1 MLGTACRSSWNTGN
15 LDFPKTFFFQICRL
29 DGGFLILILSYV
41 ASPQCR
47 TIFQVSHSVSASSAP
62 YRLSDALNRHIPG
75 LKSTLLLRRRKK
87 IDGLEIHRTPARRA
101 TDALRRH
108 LAHGFDI
115 LLPERRKDLPFSL
128 NVLGMGFD
136 TAQMEKADVVH
147 LHWIGG
153 RTVDFSQL
161 RHIRRPLVYTLHD
174 MFACTAGCHCTM
186 DCSLFQNECRGNCPQ
201 LGAPRLF
208 RNIPAWLFSR
218 KRRAEVE
225 RSCMFPGRKIVQI
238 YNPVDTDLF
247 PSGGRPECHPG
258 RPGHP
263 ARAFVIACGAT
274 GLFNP
279 VKGGHFIPLVL
290 EELYRRGHRNLHL
303 LLFGNQEKSVDYPF
317 PSTSAGFITDM
328 NKLAGLYSA
337 ADIFL
342 NPTLQDVAFQRS
354 AGIHGLQNPFR
365 YLPDGRS
372 SGSGSG
378 RKDGAGRSAGRPEP
392 NGRPLRTAHPG
403 RKTPANP
410 GGGRPPARGT
420 NILLPRHCRTARRPC
435 MRNRSGNTVTKSENG
450 RRSTDG
456 RPVPVHPGASSFVI
470 DKKKTPHTLCTVSTL
485 LSP

>member
-1 MLGTACRSSWNTGN
+1 MKLWNRTGKQ
-15 LDFPKTFFFQICRL
+15 FVERQISPFGNVVQPGCSEW
-29 DGGFLILILSYV
+29 GSFTGFLILILSYV

-75 LKSTLLLRRRKK
+75 LKSTLLLRRRKE

-186 DCSLFQNECRGNCPQ
+186 DCGLFQDECRGNCPQ

-218 KRRAEVE
+218 KRRAFGRIPSLTLVTPSLWLKREVE

-247 PSGGRPECHPG
+247 RPAEDRNAIRAGLGIPPG
-258 RPGHP
+258 
-263 ARAFVIACGAT
+263 AFVIACGAT

-303 LLFGNQEKSVDYPF
+303 LLFGNQEKAWTT
-317 PSTSAGFITDM
+317 PSPAQT
-328 NKLAGLYSA
+328 
-337 ADIFL
+337 
-342 NPTLQDVAFQRS
+342 
-354 AGIHGLQNPFR
+354 
-365 YLPDGRS
+365 PDS
-372 SGSGSG
+372 
-378 RKDGAGRSAGRPEP
+378 
-392 NGRPLRTAHPG
+392 LRT
-403 RKTPANP
+403 
-410 GGGRPPARGT
+410 
-420 NILLPRHCRTARRPC
+420 
-435 MRNRSGNTVTKSENG
+435 
-450 RRSTDG
+450 
-456 RPVPVHPGASSFVI
+456 
-470 DKKKTPHTLCTVSTL
+470 
-485 LSP
+485 

>member
-1 MLGTACRSSWNTGN
+1 MMETAALIPRKPYVNG
-15 LDFPKTFFFQICRL
+15 FQ
-29 DGGFLILILSYV
+29 ILILSYV

-218 KRRAEVE
+218 KRRAFGRIPSLTLVTPSLWLKREVE

-247 PSGGRPECHPG
+247 RPAEDRNAIRAGLGIPPG
-258 RPGHP
+258 
-263 ARAFVIACGAT
+263 AFVIACGAT

-342 NPTLQDVAFQRS
+342 NPTLQDVLSNVALES
-354 AGIHGLQNPFR
+354 MACKTPSVTFR
-365 YLPDGRS
+365 TGGVPEAVLDGRT
-372 SGSGSG
+372 GLVAPQGDLNQMAAHCE
-378 RKDGAGRSAGRPEP
+378 RLIQDG
-392 NGRPLRTAHPG
+392 
-403 RKTPANP
+403 K
-410 GGGRPPARGT
+410 
-420 NILLPRHCRTARRPC
+420 LLQTLA
-435 MRNRSGNTVTKSENG
+435 EEG
-450 RRSTDG
+450 RRHAEQTFSY
-456 RPVPVHPGASSFVI
+456 PVIAARHAALYEE
-470 DKKKTPHTLCTVSTL
+470 TLREYRYEE
-485 LSP
+485 

>member
-1 MLGTACRSSWNTGN
+1 MLGTACRSSWNTGS

-75 LKSTLLLRRRKK
+75 LKSTLLLRRRKE

-186 DCSLFQNECRGNCPQ
+186 DCGLFQDECRGNCPQ

-218 KRRAEVE
+218 KRRAFGRILSLTLVTPSLWLKREVE

-238 YNPVDTDLF
+238 YNPWSMIIFARQVLPKF
-247 PSGGRPECHPG
+247 FNVASMKRGFEGRTL
-258 RPGHP
+258 R
-263 ARAFVIACGAT
+263 RLCGDCV
-274 GLFNP
+274 P
-279 VKGGHFIPLVL
+279 MV
-290 EELYRRGHRNLHL
+290 
-303 LLFGNQEKSVDYPF
+303 
-317 PSTSAGFITDM
+317 
-328 NKLAGLYSA
+328 
-337 ADIFL
+337 
-342 NPTLQDVAFQRS
+342 
-354 AGIHGLQNPFR
+354 FR
-365 YLPDGRS
+365 M
-372 SGSGSG
+372 
-378 RKDGAGRSAGRPEP
+378 E
-392 NGRPLRTAHPG
+392 
-403 RKTPANP
+403 
-410 GGGRPPARGT
+410 
-420 NILLPRHCRTARRPC
+420 
-435 MRNRSGNTVTKSENG
+435 RSGFG
-450 RRSTDG
+450 
-456 RPVPVHPGASSFVI
+456 
-470 DKKKTPHTLCTVSTL
+470 VSGL
-485 LSP
+485 

>member
-1 MLGTACRSSWNTGN
+1 MLGTACRSSWNTGS

-186 DCSLFQNECRGNCPQ
+186 DCSLFQDECRGNCPQ
-201 LGAPRLF
+201 LGAPR
-208 RNIPAWLFSR
+208 
-218 KRRAEVE
+218 
-225 RSCMFPGRKIVQI
+225 
-238 YNPVDTDLF
+238 
-247 PSGGRPECHPG
+247 
-258 RPGHP
+258 
-263 ARAFVIACGAT
+263 
-274 GLFNP
+274 
-279 VKGGHFIPLVL
+279 
-290 EELYRRGHRNLHL
+290 
-303 LLFGNQEKSVDYPF
+303 LFGNQEKSVDYPF

-342 NPTLQDVAFQRS
+342 NPTLQDVLSNVALES
-354 AGIHGLQNPFR
+354 MACKTPSVTFR
-365 YLPDGRS
+365 TGGVPEAVLDGRT
-372 SGSGSG
+372 GLVAPQGDLNQMAAHCE
-378 RKDGAGRSAGRPEP
+378 RLIQDG
-392 NGRPLRTAHPG
+392 
-403 RKTPANP
+403 K
-410 GGGRPPARGT
+410 
-420 NILLPRHCRTARRPC
+420 LLQTLA
-435 MRNRSGNTVTKSENG
+435 EEG
-450 RRSTDG
+450 RRHAEQTFSY
-456 RPVPVHPGASSFVI
+456 PVIAARHAALYEE
-470 DKKKTPHTLCTVSTL
+470 TLREYRYEE
-485 LSP
+485 

>member
-1 MLGTACRSSWNTGN
+1 MNRFLSFADSRMSAALERLGRQAEA
-15 LDFPKTFFFQICRL
+15 LDFFDEITLFTEHDLSAEFTSRMGRYLTPSCRGFGYWSWKPWSIHHVLQEMEEGDRLLYL
-29 DGGFLILILSYV
+29 DAGCHINANGTERFREYV
-41 ASPQCR
+41 
-47 TIFQVSHSVSASSAP
+47 
-62 YRLSDALNRHIPG
+62 N
-75 LKSTLLLRRRKK
+75 
-87 IDGLEIHRTPARRA
+87 
-101 TDALRRH
+101 
-108 LAHGFDI
+108 
-115 LLPERRKDLPFSL
+115 
-128 NVLGMGFD
+128 
-136 TAQMEKADVVH
+136 

-186 DCSLFQNECRGNCPQ
+186 DCSLFQDECRGNCPQ

-218 KRRAEVE
+218 KRRAFGRIPSLTLVTPSLWLKREVE

-247 PSGGRPECHPG
+247 RPAEDRNAIRAGLGIPPG
-258 RPGHP
+258 
-263 ARAFVIACGAT
+263 AFVIACGAT

-342 NPTLQDVAFQRS
+342 NPTLQDVLSNVALES
-354 AGIHGLQNPFR
+354 MACKTPSVTFR
-365 YLPDGRS
+365 TGGVPEAVLDGRT
-372 SGSGSG
+372 GLVAPQGDLNQMAAHCE
-378 RKDGAGRSAGRPEP
+378 RLIQDG
-392 NGRPLRTAHPG
+392 
-403 RKTPANP
+403 K
-410 GGGRPPARGT
+410 
-420 NILLPRHCRTARRPC
+420 LLQTLA
-435 MRNRSGNTVTKSENG
+435 EEG
-450 RRSTDG
+450 RRHAEQTFSY
-456 RPVPVHPGASSFVI
+456 PVIAARHAALYEE
-470 DKKKTPHTLCTVSTL
+470 TLREYRYEE
-485 LSP
+485 

>member
-1 MLGTACRSSWNTGN
+1 MVRQIAPFGN
-15 LDFPKTFFFQICRL
+15 VVQPGCSEWGSFT
-29 DGGFLILILSYV
+29 GFLILILSYV

-218 KRRAEVE
+218 KRRAFGRIPSLTLVTPSLWLKREVE

-247 PSGGRPECHPG
+247 RPAEDRNAIRAGLGIPPG
-258 RPGHP
+258 
-263 ARAFVIACGAT
+263 AFVIACGAT

-342 NPTLQDVAFQRS
+342 NPTASGCPFQRS

-420 NILLPRHCRTARRPC
+420 NILLPRHCRTARRP
-435 MRNRSGNTVTKSENG
+435 V
-450 RRSTDG
+450 
-456 RPVPVHPGASSFVI
+456 
-470 DKKKTPHTLCTVSTL
+470 
-485 LSP
+485 